1 MNKQNKTFVYAQN
14 EILTKIT
21 SILMVRG
28 KKERSEKIL
37 ISAFSLLK
45 KKGIINPWQTMFVA
59 LSKIKPLLEV
69 KSVRVSG
76 STYQVPVPVDNNKQ
90 MAYALRWL
98 LESARSR
105 KEKTMEERIASEIWD
120 ILNEKGSSIE
130 KRNSLHRMAEGNQ
143 AYIHFRW

>member
-1 MNKQNKTFVYAQN
+1 M
-14 EILTKIT
+14 
-21 SILMVRG
+21 
-28 KKERSEKIL
+28 
-37 ISAFSLLK
+37 
-45 KKGIINPWQTMFVA
+45 
-59 LSKIKPLLEV
+59 SKIKPLLEV

-90 MAYALRWL
+90 MAYALKWL

-105 KEKTMEERIASEIWD
+105 KEKTMEERIASEILD